1 MIDRTEIIRLAGE
14 LGLQPRVVEKDY
26 VLGWV
31 LAGIA
36 RDEELSRAWLF
47 KGGTCLKKCFFE
59 TYRFSEDLD
68 FTVMEPVQLDR
79 DFLIARFKAIG
90 AWLYDT
96 TGIELPAELLRFD
109 VYDLK
114 TGGRAGEGRLA
125 YRGPIAPRGGD
136 LPRIKLDLTADERMV
151 LPSVIA
157 PITHSYTDAPAEGI
171 TARCYAFEELF
182 GEKVRALAQRAR
194 PRDPYDVIN
203 LFRHGD
209 FRNAAIVIHNIVTEK
224 CNFKQIP
231 FPTFE
236 SLAPA
241 HPELVGEWG
250 NMLGHQLPSLPP
262 VDLFWT
268 ELPEFFR
275 WLNGAVVQPLL
286 PSIPIEVSATVLH
299 GPAGGI
305 RIPGHNTSFIE
316 VIRFAASNHLLID
329 LDYRDEQGNRRT
341 RPIEPYSL
349 RRTQEGNILLCAVN
363 VERQQPRSY
372 RIERIQGA
380 TIMSRGFTPRY
391 EIELTPSGPLAAP
404 DTPRGSE
411 PASRQPL
418 ATRQRTGSTWPKTT
432 YLYRCPTCGKRFE
445 RSSMAPILRAHKNP
459 AGEACGGRQGIYE
472 GTK

>member
-1 MIDRTEIIRLAGE
+1 MIDRGEIIRLAGE
-14 LGLQPRVVEKDY
+14 LGLVPRVVEKDY

-68 FTVMEPVQLDR
+68 FTLIDLAQLDR
-79 DFLIARFKAIG
+79 DFLIARFRVLG
-90 AWLYDT
+90 EWLYDV
-96 TGIELPAELLRFD
+96 TGIELPPELMRFD
-109 VYDLK
+109 VWDQK

-136 LPRIKLDLTADERMV
+136 LPRIKLDLTADERVV
-151 LPSVIA
+151 LPSIIRPV
-157 PITHSYTDAPAEGI
+157 THPYSDAPAEGI

-194 PRDPYDVIN
+194 PRDLYDVIN

-209 FRNAAIVIHNIVTEK
+209 FRDAAAVIRDIVMQK
-224 CNFKQIP
+224 CRFKQIP

-236 SLAPA
+236 SLLPA
-241 HPELVGEWG
+241 QPELVGEWG

-275 WLNGAVVQPLL
+275 WLNGAVLQPLL
-286 PSIPIEVSATVLH
+286 PSIPIEVSATVLR

-305 RIPGHNTSFIE
+305 RIPGRSTPFIE
-316 VIRFAASNHLLID
+316 VIRFAASNHLLVE

-349 RRTQEGNILLCAVN
+349 RRTQEGHVLLCAVN

-380 TIMSRGFTPRY
+380 TIMSRGFTPRFQ
-391 EIELTPSGPLAAP
+391 IELTPSGPLIAPYSPRTSDTALRQSAAP
-404 DTPRGSE
+404 R
-411 PASRQPL
+411 R
-418 ATRQRTGSTWPKTT
+418 STSNAWAKTV
-432 YLYRCPTCGKRFE
+432 YLYRCPICSKRFE
-445 RSSMAPILRAHKNP
+445 RSSMDGSLRAHKNP
-459 AGEACGGRQGIYE
+459 SGYPCRGRHGIYE

>member
-1 MIDRTEIIRLAGE
+1 MIDRAEILSLASE

-36 RDEELSRAWLF
+36 RDEELARAWLF

-68 FTVMEPVQLDR
+68 FTVIEPRQLDR
-79 DFLIARFKAIG
+79 DFLIARFKALAI
-90 AWLYDT
+90 WLYDM

-136 LPRIKLDLTADERMV
+136 LPRIKLDLTADEHVV
-151 LPSVIA
+151 LPSVIR
-157 PITHSYTDAPAEGI
+157 PVMHSYADAPGKGI

-194 PRDPYDVIN
+194 PRDLYDVIN

-209 FRNAAIVIHNIVTEK
+209 FRNAAAVIRDIVSQK
-224 CNFKQIP
+224 CGFKKIP

-236 SLAPA
+236 ALAPA

-250 NMLGHQLPSLPP
+250 NMLGHQLPLLPS
-262 VDLFWT
+262 VEMFWDA
-268 ELPEFFR
+268 LPEFFR
-275 WLNGAVVQPLL
+275 WLSGTVILPLL
-286 PSIPIEVSATVLH
+286 PSHPIGVDGTVLR
-299 GPAGGI
+299 GPAGAI
-305 RIPGHNTSFIE
+305 RIPGRSTPFIE

-329 LDYRDEQGNRRT
+329 LDYRDEQGNRKT

-349 RRTQEGNILLCAVN
+349 RRTKDGNIILCAVN
-363 VERQQPRSY
+363 ADRQESRSY
-372 RIERIQGA
+372 RVERIQGA
-380 TIMSRGFTPRY
+380 TILNRSFVPKFQ
-391 EIELTPSGPLAAP
+391 IELTPSGPLVAP
-404 DTPRGSE
+404 ATARSSANPWQQA
-411 PASRQPL
+411 P
-418 ATRQRTGSTWPKTT
+418 ATRRTASTGWPKTT
-432 YLYRCPTCGKRFE
+432 YLYRCPVCRKRFE
-445 RSSMAPILRAHKNP
+445 RSSMDPALRAHKNP
-459 AGEACGGRQGIYE
+459 AGYPCSGRHGIYE